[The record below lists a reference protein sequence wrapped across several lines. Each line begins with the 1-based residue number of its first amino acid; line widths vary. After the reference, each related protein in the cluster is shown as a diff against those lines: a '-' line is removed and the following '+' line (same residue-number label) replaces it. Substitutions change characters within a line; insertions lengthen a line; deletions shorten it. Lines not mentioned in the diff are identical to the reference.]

1 LEDKNVAERVQRIIE
16 TDTEELMGITFECIC
31 GKTHSIP
38 IDYLLVEKGAIQ
50 KVPHELERIGLSG
63 NGGLVFD
70 RKIEKLV
77 EESIRPALQATG
89 ISINP
94 YPVGDGINLIKPE
107 ITNSKTLS
115 ERIDP
120 HINFLISAGSGVV
133 SDLTK
138 NAASYL
144 KLPFIL
150 IATAPSMNG
159 YTSSMAALTDKGI
172 KKTLMVSPA
181 RAVFADI
188 GVLKESP
195 IEMIRS
201 GLGDIVSKSICNAD
215 WKLSQLVKKTY
226 FCPVPFKLT
235 DKTEPLYL
243 EAAEEIGE
251 RSEHGISVL
260 TDGIM
265 RSGLSMTVIGTSTPS
280 SGSEHLVSHYWDLMA
295 LIKEKDKYFHGVQV
309 GVATIIILKLYDY
322 IRNYPVREK
331 IHLRSLK
338 QRYPSR
344 ERVTALIGKHFQN
357 YAEGIREEFF
367 SKYMTWEEKEK
378 EIEFVIENW
387 NKLWDE
393 LDPYIRPYRAVED
406 ALKKSGA
413 FAYYSDL
420 GKKRE
425 EVLNDIMSVHYIRGR
440 YTILDLANDMNILGE
455 AALTI
460 L

>member
-1 LEDKNVAERVQRIIE
+1 MKDKNVGKRVQRIIE

-38 IDYLLVEKGAIQ
+38 IDYLLVEKGAIH
-50 KVPHELERIGLSG
+50 KVPNELERLGLVG

-77 EESIRPALQATG
+77 EESIRPALQGAG
-89 ISINP
+89 ISVDN
-94 YPVGDGINLIKPE
+94 YPVGDGVNLINPE
-107 ITNSKTLS
+107 IASSKKLA

-120 HINFLISAGSGVV
+120 HLDFLISAGSGVV

-159 YTSSMAALTDKGI
+159 YTSSMAALTDRGI
-172 KKTLMVSPA
+172 KKTLMVPPA

-188 GVLKESP
+188 DILKESP

-215 WKLSQLVKKTY
+215 WKLSQLVKSTY
-226 FCPVPFKLT
+226 FCPFPFRLT

-243 EAAEEIGE
+243 EAAEEIGK
-251 RSEHGISVL
+251 RTEHGIRVL

-280 SGSEHLVSHYWDLMA
+280 SGSEHLISHYWDLMA
-295 LIKEKDKYFHGVQV
+295 LIKKKEKYFHGVQV

-322 IRNYPVREK
+322 VRNYPVRGR
-331 IHLRSLK
+331 IDLRSLK

-344 ERVTALIGKHFQN
+344 ERITALIEKHFGD

-367 SKYMTWEEKEK
+367 TKYMTWAQKKE
-378 EIEFVIENW
+378 EIEYIIENW

-393 LDPYIRPYRAVED
+393 LDPYIRPYRPVEE

-413 FAYYSDL
+413 FVYYTDL
-420 GKKRE
+420 GKRRE
-425 EVLNDIMSVHYIRGR
+425 EVLNDIMIVHYIRGR
-440 YTILDLANDMNILGE
+440 YTILDLASDMNILGE
-455 AALTI
+455 AALAV